1 MSITVSQDL
10 SRSNGTG
17 SVLSGRAVRPTGGA
31 TDSAV
36 STSQSVAKNTALNPA
51 QGEGIRASD
60 AVLAMLEAETAQRTV
75 YDEPG
80 QRQQRALSA
89 YETVLQQDKK
99 EQLQQ
104 MFAID
109 LYA

>member
-10 SRSNGTG
+10 LRSNGTG
-17 SVLSGRAVRPTGGA
+17 AVQSGRVVRPTAGS
-31 TDSAV
+31 TDSAL
-36 STSQSVAKNTALNPA
+36 TAAQNIAKNTEKSPV
-51 QGEGIRASD
+51 QGEGIRASG
-60 AVLAMLEAETAQRTV
+60 AVLAMLEAESAQRTV

-89 YETVLQQDKK
+89 YEDVLQQDKK
-99 EQLQQ
+99 AQLQQ

>member
-10 SRSNGTG
+10 SRSTGT
-17 SVLSGRAVRPTGGA
+17 STVLSGRAVRPATGA

-36 STSQSVAKNTALNPA
+36 NASRSSATVQNAA
-51 QGEGIRASD
+51 QGEGIRASG

-89 YETVLQQDKK
+89 YQDVLQQDKK
-99 EQLQQ
+99 QQLQQ

>member
-10 SRSNGTG
+10 LRSQGT
-17 SVLSGRAVRPTGGA
+17 SAVQYGRSVRPAGNA
-31 TDSAV
+31 TDS
-36 STSQSVAKNTALNPA
+36 PA
-51 QGEGIRASD
+51 PATLQGDGIRTSG
-60 AVLAMLEAETAQRTV
+60 AVMAMLEAETAQRTV

-89 YETVLQQDKK
+89 YEDVLQQDKK
-99 EQLQQ
+99 DQLQQ

>member
-10 SRSNGTG
+10 LRSNSTQA
-17 SVLSGRAVRPTGGA
+17 VLSGRAVRPAVDATGQ
-31 TDSAV
+31 SAN
-36 STSQSVAKNTALNPA
+36 QAKAAP
-51 QGEGIRASD
+51 QGDGIRASG
-60 AVLAMLEAETAQRTV
+60 AVMAMLEAETAQRAV

-80 QRQQRALSA
+80 QRQQKALSL
-89 YETVLQQDKK
+89 YQDVLQQDKK
-99 EQLQQ
+99 DQLQQ

>member
-10 SRSNGTG
+10 LRSQGTTA
-17 SVLSGRAVRPTGGA
+17 VQYGRSARPTGNA
-31 TDSAV
+31 TDS
-36 STSQSVAKNTALNPA
+36 PA
-51 QGEGIRASD
+51 QGTAQGNGIRTSG
-60 AVLAMLEAETAQRTV
+60 AVMAMLEAETAQRTV

-89 YETVLQQDKK
+89 YEDVLQRDKK